1 MKDVI
6 TISRKELRDI
16 FTQVMDK
23 EINELSLSGRAQAVH
38 TLVSL
43 TFAADV
49 EIELFKEDEN
59 D

>member
-23 EINELSLSGRAQAVH
+23 EINKLSLSGREQAVH

-49 EIELFKEDEN
+49 LNELFKEDEN